1 MAEESSSH
9 EVTMSVEDIISATT
23 IFGLE
28 NRFGGDGETDT
39 ANENTNID
47 WGNYKSQDLHS
58 PLHQKLAAAKE
69 IPKVNNKENKETATS
84 REAAWRSRRRPLPQS
99 GTASVARKYEDL
111 AEVRKEV
118 AETHLRI
125 LKQFEDYHNRRMKEE
140 QEENRIR
147 KQQEEVLFN
156 LEVEIKKNQ
165 LRKLKEN

>member
-1 MAEESSSH
+1 MEE
-9 EVTMSVEDIISATT
+9 
-23 IFGLE
+23 
-28 NRFGGDGETDT
+28 GEQIPFHY
-39 ANENTNID
+39 NEEID

-69 IPKVNNKENKETATS
+69 IPKNKENKETATS

-111 AEVRKEV
+111 ADVRKEV